1 MARPALPGQEG
12 RIAPALRILAAAAFL
27 LCAAQSI
34 AVSEVWHG
42 SSPRRKDPINP
53 DLKLFHPKITPEFL
67 SSFKPTPLDFEM
79 GWVIVDESAR
89 KFPERITAADLRR
102 SAPNKSEPLREDKRP
117 RITNRGDFLWA
128 EGPNDLATSK
138 NNEGIAFVLANDME
152 RAREVFEE
160 LRQHEPQFFP
170 GRFNL
175 GRIYLYFKQ
184 HQEAIAEFE
193 KCIALVPQYS
203 KNYYYLGKSYELAA
217 QRDAADYNYLRAYRY
232 DIYNL
237 DALVALGD
245 SLLEQKRTIEALN
258 VFKHCLRQD
267 SGFNDALIGM
277 GKVAYTMKKYYDATL
292 WFRTVD
298 TKLPYKKELH
308 FYYGESAFYSQDY
321 QTAARQYEQM
331 LNFPQDAIYS
341 KVSLVRMRK
350 RLEQTKRLLNQTVEQ

>member
-1 MARPALPGQEG
+1 MARQALQRQAG
-12 RIAPALRILAAAAFL
+12 RIASALKILAFAVGALIAEKSF
-27 LCAAQSI
+27 
-34 AVSEVWHG
+34 AVSDVWHG
-42 SSPRRKDPINP
+42 SSLRRKDPVHP
-53 DLKLFHPKITPEFL
+53 DLRLYHPKITPEFL
-67 SSFKPTPLDFEM
+67 SSFKPTPLDFAM

-89 KFPERITAADLRR
+89 KYPEHITAADLR
-102 SAPNKSEPLREDKRP
+102 STNQQKPEQPAQDKRP
-117 RITNRGDFLWA
+117 RITNRDDFLWA
-128 EGPNDLATSK
+128 EDANDLASGK
-138 NNEGIAFVLANDME
+138 NNEALAFVLANDMD
-152 RAREVFEE
+152 RARDIFEE
-160 LRQHEPQFFP
+160 LRQKEPQFFP

-175 GRIYLYFKQ
+175 GRVYLYFKQ
-184 HQEAIAEFE
+184 HREAIAEFE

-237 DALVALGD
+237 DPLVALGD
-245 SLLEQKRTIEALN
+245 SLLEQKRTVEALN
-258 VFKHCLRQD
+258 VFKHCLKQD

-292 WFRTVD
+292 WFRSVD

-321 QTAARQYEQM
+321 QTAAQQYELM

-350 RLEQTKRLLNQTVEQ
+350 RLEQTKRLLNQTVDQ

>member
-1 MARPALPGQEG
+1 MTGLFGLTR
-12 RIAPALRILAAAAFL
+12 AF
-27 LCAAQSI
+27 
-34 AVSEVWHG
+34 AVSEIWHG
-42 SSPRRKDPINP
+42 SSTQRRSAFHP
-53 DLKLFHPKITPEFL
+53 DLKLYHPKITPEFL

-79 GWVIVDESAR
+79 GWVIVDESMR
-89 KFPERITAADLRR
+89 KYPERITAADLRKDD
-102 SAPNKSEPLREDKRP
+102 PNRPRLTPDDKRP
-117 RITNRGDFLWA
+117 RIANRGEFLWA
-128 EGPNDLATSK
+128 EGPNDLATAK
-138 NNEGIAFVLANDME
+138 NNEGLAFVLANDMD
-152 RAREVFEE
+152 RAREIFEE
-160 LRQHEPQFFP
+160 LRAHEPQFFP

-184 HQEAIAEFE
+184 HREAIAEFE

-237 DALVALGD
+237 DPLVALGD
-245 SLLEQKRTIEALN
+245 SLLEQKRTTEALN
-258 VFKHCLRQD
+258 VFKHCLKQD

-292 WFRTVD
+292 WFRMVD
-298 TKLPYKKELH
+298 TRATYKKELH

-321 QTAARQYEQM
+321 QTAAKQYELM

-350 RLEQTKRLLNQTVEQ
+350 RLEQTKRLLNQSVEQ

>member
-1 MARPALPGQEG
+1 MARQTLYGQEG
-12 RIAPALRILAAAAFL
+12 RISSALRILTAATAL
-27 LCAAQSI
+27 LFAVQIS

-42 SSPRRKDPINP
+42 SSARRKDPVHP
-53 DLKLFHPKITPEFL
+53 DLKLYHPRITPEFL

-89 KFPERITAADLRR
+89 KYPDRITAADLRKTD
-102 SAPNKSEPLREDKRP
+102 PDKPEPLSKDKRP
-117 RITNRGDFLWA
+117 RITNRGEFLWS

-138 NNEGIAFVLANDME
+138 NNEGLAFVLANDMD
-152 RAREVFEE
+152 RARDIFEE

-184 HQEAIAEFE
+184 HREAIAEFE

-258 VFKHCLRQD
+258 VFKHCLKQD

-298 TKLPYKKELH
+298 TKLSYKKELH
-308 FYYGESAFYSQDY
+308 YYYGESAFYSQDY
-321 QTAARQYEQM
+321 QTAARQYEAM